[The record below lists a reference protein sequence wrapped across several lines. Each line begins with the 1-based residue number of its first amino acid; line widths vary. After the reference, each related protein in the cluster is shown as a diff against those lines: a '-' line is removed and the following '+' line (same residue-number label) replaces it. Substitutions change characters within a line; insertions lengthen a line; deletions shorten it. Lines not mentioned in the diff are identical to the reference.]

1 MSRQIASASAGLSAP
16 SRGLRGATTRPAKI
30 AALAAVWLT
39 GSNSSSAWTSG
50 ANGSERK
57 PPCGGRIRAS
67 FSSPV
72 SGSVRPVCRQENRL
86 IGP

>member
-1 MSRQIASASAGLSAP
+1 
-16 SRGLRGATTRPAKI
+16 LRGATTRPAKI

-57 PPCGGRIRAS
+57 PPCGGRILAS

-72 SGSVRPVCRQENRL
+72 SGSVRPVCRQENLL